1 MKSPRVFL
9 VAVLV
14 FLGGCAGGPNYYGGT
29 SYSIPS
35 IGGLPV
41 SGSVGVSLSPSGVS
55 IRPNIYASPVYSLK
69 K

>member
-55 IRPNIYASPVYSLK
+55 IRPNIYASPVYSLQK
-69 K
+69 